1 MGGSGVEL
9 KVYEHLRV
17 VNAGFD
23 QVLQGLA
30 GLRKH
35 DSFHRREL
43 DRFSALSK
51 EARAATNSYIAGVLE
66 RTETDEAGRR
76 FGARRTRE
84 LREE

>member
-1 MGGSGVEL
+1 VKL
-9 KVYEHLRV
+9 QVYEHLLV

-23 QVLQGLA
+23 QVLRGLA
-30 GLRKH
+30 ALRKH
-35 DSFHRREL
+35 ESFQRREL
-43 DRFSALSK
+43 DRFSRLSK